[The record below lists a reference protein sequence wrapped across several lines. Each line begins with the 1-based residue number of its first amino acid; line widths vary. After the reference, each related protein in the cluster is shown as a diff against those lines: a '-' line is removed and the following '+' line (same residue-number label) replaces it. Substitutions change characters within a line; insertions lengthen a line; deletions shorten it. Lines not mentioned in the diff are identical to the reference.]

1 MLFIFGVVRYGWAR
15 DSAEFLS
22 ELAKSPRSKY
32 VVLKELKALYDES
45 GQLHL
50 VSYND
55 VASIVDKVYT
65 ENGFNKTNDE
75 IILIFLGIDETNGKG
90 RDGEAYWALDLTPKG
105 KYEKEL
111 DALAKGKCCRC
122 ISILTK
128 KVNNNWNKKSMN
140 LAHLN
145 SVQLF
150 HVHLHSKGQPVQSLR
165 KLRPWVSYIRI
176 SRVNNHVF
184 SSRLEF
190 TQLILLCLRK

>member
-15 DSAEFLS
+15 DSTDFLS

-65 ENGFNKTNDE
+65 EIGFNKTNDE

-90 RDGEAYWALDLTPKG
+90 QDGEAYWALDLTPKG
-105 KYEKEL
+105 KYENEL
-111 DALAKGKCCRC
+111 DVLVKGKCC
-122 ISILTK
+122 
-128 KVNNNWNKKSMN
+128 
-140 LAHLN
+140 
-145 SVQLF
+145 
-150 HVHLHSKGQPVQSLR
+150 
-165 KLRPWVSYIRI
+165 
-176 SRVNNHVF
+176 
-184 SSRLEF
+184 
-190 TQLILLCLRK
+190 